1 VNGFLGR
8 IDVGMC
14 LQLGHLRNNPHLV
27 VKIFLTY
34 KSVSPILPTTK
45 SKFLSIINLVRNT
58 SKVRAYVDVEYHGLA
73 LYGFSVVESNSNL
86 IVFPPS
92 KSANDRFY
100 PVIDFRDP
108 FVQKK
113 FSEVILN
120 GLKEYTTNNC
130 ESDRKA
136 Q

>member
-1 VNGFLGR
+1 MINNFK
-8 IDVGMC
+8 I
-14 LQLGHLRNNPHLV
+14 LR
-27 VKIFLTY
+27 
-34 KSVSPILPTTK
+34 
-45 SKFLSIINLVRNT
+45 INLVRNT